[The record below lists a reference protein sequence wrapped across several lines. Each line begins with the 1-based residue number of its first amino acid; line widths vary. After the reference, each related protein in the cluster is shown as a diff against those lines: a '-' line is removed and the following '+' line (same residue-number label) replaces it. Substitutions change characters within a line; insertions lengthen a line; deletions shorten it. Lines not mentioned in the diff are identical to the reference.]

1 MSLNEIQATDT
12 MLESCQVLVKERP
25 QMEVYSGVE
34 LYTEVPVAQH
44 RCSSLSISISTREV
58 DGAKMEDKKKEIP
71 QKDEAHLS
79 NVQLLSQIYPIEP
92 QNQTTHPGTHVPG
105 SLPTCRN
112 AEDGIADLSNNT
124 IRQGK
129 TGGLWDAIKEFLC
142 TITGYSMHVLRWYWD
157 TVKPVFSIRS
167 SSHWSWRHADQED
180 SEQTNIGAVC
190 LSLPLFIVFSM
201 ILVWSMELAVMSMDC
216 MDEEWDCLVDK
227 ALLMFR
233 RSLTGVYD

>member
-1 MSLNEIQATDT
+1 
-12 MLESCQVLVKERP
+12 MLESCQVLVKEQA
-25 QMEVYSGVE
+25 QMKVHSGVG
-34 LYTEVPVAQH
+34 LHTEVPVAQH
-44 RCSSLSISISTREV
+44 RCSSLSISTSTKDV
-58 DGAKMEDKKKEIP
+58 GGARMEEKKKEIP
-71 QKDEAHLS
+71 QKDKAHLS
-79 NVQLLSQIYPIEP
+79 NVQLLSQIHPIEP
-92 QNQTTHPGTHVPG
+92 QNQATDPGTHVPG
-105 SLPTCRN
+105 SLPTRRN

-142 TITGYSMHVLRWYWD
+142 TITGYSMYVLKWYWD
-157 TVKPVFSIRS
+157 TVRPVFSIRP

-180 SEQTNIGAVC
+180 DEQTNLGAVC

-201 ILVWSMELAVMSMDC
+201 LLAWSMELAVMSMEC

-227 ALLMFR
+227 TLLMFR